1 MSSYP
6 PTPQRKACNCE
17 DPCISTDDVYYAGPN
32 LPHSG
37 INTYNV
43 LTEVIEK
50 LDAIY
55 TVPTLQKV
63 TEMGNLTTL
72 PIIAD
77 SFVKIGGDGTN
88 VLLDNGNVLPIGD
101 LPIQITK
108 TSELINDGQ
117 NGINPFITALDIPAF
132 NPSNYDLD
140 EFTNTGIDPFAHVSD
155 IPSPLGYTP
164 VNKAGDTM
172 LGDLILNEDPSTA
185 LGAATKQYVD
195 NIVSGINFHPPVVVA
210 TDVPLVA
217 TYDNGLAGVGATLTG
232 PSVGALMI
240 DGEFPA
246 YLNRI
251 LVWKQVDAIENG
263 IYDLTTVG
271 DSVTVYQLTRSS
283 DADNSPPGEIH
294 YGDYTLVLSGDTNG
308 GFGFICNTPGVIDI
322 GITPINY
329 IQFNAAQ
336 AVTAGYGLQ
345 ELTPNVISI
354 NPAETQEKISL
365 TTTGVTQDPSNNSTR
380 LATTEYVDRQIGL
393 VEPVSNITIES
404 TSTIY
409 TETQGV
415 SGGNN
420 YSQNGR
426 NVMIQNLT
434 TPISIIS
441 SGAAS
446 GFIASYTK
454 LSQYGTNITFS
465 NSGVTL
471 IAPSGAVLNGAAGST
486 ALLTKNGSTVYVLIN
501 NI

>member
-1 MSSYP
+1 
-6 PTPQRKACNCE
+6 
-17 DPCISTDDVYYAGPN
+17 
-32 LPHSG
+32 
-37 INTYNV
+37 
-43 LTEVIEK
+43 
-50 LDAIY
+50 
-55 TVPTLQKV
+55 
-63 TEMGNLTTL
+63 
-72 PIIAD
+72 
-77 SFVKIGGDGTN
+77 
-88 VLLDNGNVLPIGD
+88 
-101 LPIQITK
+101 
-108 TSELINDGQ
+108 
-117 NGINPFITALDIPAF
+117 
-132 NPSNYDLD
+132 
-140 EFTNTGIDPFAHVSD
+140 
-155 IPSPLGYTP
+155 
-164 VNKAGDTM
+164 
-172 LGDLILNEDPSTA
+172 
-185 LGAATKQYVD
+185 
-195 NIVSGINFHPPVVVA
+195 VVA

-217 TYDNGLAGVGATLTG
+217 TYDNGVDGVGATLTG
-232 PSVGALMI
+232 PSVGVLSI
-240 DGEFPA
+240 DGEFPT
-246 YLNRI
+246 YLDRI

-263 IYDLTTVG
+263 VYDLTTVG
-271 DSVTVYQLTRSS
+271 DTTTIYQLTRSA

-354 NPAETQEKISL
+354 NPAETQEKIGL
-365 TTTGVTQDPSNNSTR
+365 TTTGVTQSASNNSTR

-404 TSTIY
+404 TSNIT
-409 TETQGV
+409 TEMQGV

-434 TPISIIS
+434 SSISIIS

-454 LSQYGTNITFS
+454 LSQYGANITFS

-471 IAPSGAVLNGAAGST
+471 IAPSGAVLNGTAGST